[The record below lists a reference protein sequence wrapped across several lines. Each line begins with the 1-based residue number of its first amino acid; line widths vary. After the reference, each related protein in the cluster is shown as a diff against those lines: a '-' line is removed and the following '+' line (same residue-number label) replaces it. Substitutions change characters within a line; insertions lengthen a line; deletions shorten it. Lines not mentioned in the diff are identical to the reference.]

1 MPAGRAEQA
10 SEGYH
15 TDAAGELTPPQRVA
29 INLLLAGRPY
39 ADVARE
45 VGIDTSTLFQWR
57 RQAAFVAELRAQFEL
72 MHAAARYGLF
82 SLANDSI
89 TALRNALKG
98 QNEAAR
104 VNAAQIVL
112 ERLGVG
118 KREQEAHDPTGQSA
132 ASVHL
137 LDAEIDARARHVLR
151 NELRGLDDAQLVRRV
166 RALIGEG

>member
-1 MPAGRAEQA
+1 MAYERSRGSEDNRAE
-10 SEGYH
+10 SS
-15 TDAAGELTPPQRVA
+15 AGLSPPQRVA
-29 INLLLAGRPY
+29 IGLLLAGRPY

-57 RQAAFVAELRAQFEL
+57 QQPAFVTELRAQFEL

-98 QNEAAR
+98 QNETAR
-104 VNAAQIVL
+104 VSAAQIVL

-118 KREQEAHDPTGQSA
+118 KHGQEATELPSPSEAGVPA
-132 ASVHL
+132 
-137 LDAEIDARARHVLR
+137 LDAEIEARARHLLR
-151 NELRGLDDAQLVRRV
+151 SELLGLDDAQLVRRV
-166 RALIGEG
+166 RHLLGES